1 MWPPARRDSVTSF
14 AVSALG
20 AALAFGAVAWPGP
33 VGAETSTPA
42 HRGFIGYTAPASGT
56 WAPSAGALPT
66 FAFGKPAEVLLVVP
80 DGYVVRQEL
89 PLEQAVEQATY
100 VSRQLGYPIAV
111 TIPNPA
117 GGPPRVEYVGAYW
130 GDLGK

>member
-1 MWPPARRDSVTSF
+1 MTSF
-14 AVSALG
+14 AISALG
-20 AALAFGAVAWPGP
+20 AALVLGAGAWPGP

-42 HRGFIGYTAPASGT
+42 RRATIEYAAPVSGT

-80 DGYVVRQEL
+80 GGYVVRQEA
-89 PLEQAVEQATY
+89 PLEQMIEQATY
-100 VSRQLGYPIAV
+100 VSRQVGYPIAV
-111 TIPNPA
+111 MIPNPA
-117 GGPPRVEYVGAYW
+117 GGPPRVEYVGRHW

>member
-1 MWPPARRDSVTSF
+1 MTSF
-14 AVSALG
+14 AVVGLGGVLALG
-20 AALAFGAVAWPGP
+20 AGAWPGP

-42 HRGFIGYTAPASGT
+42 RRAIIEYTAPISGT

-80 DGYVVRQEL
+80 GGYVVRQEA
-89 PLEQAVEQATY
+89 PLEQAIEQATY

-111 TIPNPA
+111 TIPDPA
-117 GGPPRVEYVGAYW
+117 GGPPRVEYVGTYW

>member
-1 MWPPARRDSVTSF
+1 VTS
-14 AVSALG
+14 VVVLWGVLALG
-20 AALAFGAVAWPGP
+20 VGAWPAP
-33 VGAETSTPA
+33 VGAESARQGAAP
-42 HRGFIGYTAPASGT
+42 TAALRATIEYAAPVSGT

-80 DGYVVRQEL
+80 GGYVVRQEA
-89 PLEQAVEQATY
+89 PLEQAIEQANY

-117 GGPPRVEYVGAYW
+117 GGPPRVEYVGRNW

>member
-1 MWPPARRDSVTSF
+1 MTSF
-14 AVSALG
+14 AVVVLG
-20 AALAFGAVAWPGP
+20 AALALGAGAWPAPAGGGDTVP
-33 VGAETSTPA
+33 TLTPA
-42 HRGFIGYTAPASGT
+42 HRAIIGYTAPVSST

-80 DGYVVRQEL
+80 GGYVLRQEV
-89 PLEQAVEQATY
+89 PLEQAIEQATY

-111 TIPNPA
+111 TIPNPT
-117 GGPPRVEYVGAYW
+117 GGPPRVEYVGTYW

>member
-1 MWPPARRDSVTSF
+1 MWPQTRRDVVTSF

-20 AALAFGAVAWPGP
+20 AALTLGAGGWPGP

-42 HRGFIGYTAPASGT
+42 HRAIIEYTAPVSST

-80 DGYVVRQEL
+80 GGYVVRQEV

-117 GGPPRVEYVGAYW
+117 GGPPRVEYVGRYW
-130 GDLGK
+130 GDLGR